1 MINKELW
8 RKFIN
13 FASLQFHCHLNAIWK
28 KFLTNFLPYFLPL
41 EFIIKSKRNFY
52 HSTHCHLRKRP
63 PKAKIKK
70 PRKAKKTFWNIIITS
85 IIKKKQ
91 NFLLEQNRN
100 FNPNLSFVKWGI
112 LQQINEKFIIEQTEN
127 SIFCCSPQEKV
138 FSNIIFVSKNLW
150 LKNDYFYGS

>member
-13 FASLQFHCHLNAIWK
+13 FANLQFHCHLNAIQK
-28 KFLTNFLPYFLPL
+28 KILSNFLPYFLPL

-70 PRKAKKTFWNIIITS
+70 PRKALKNFLEHNHHLNYQKKYF
-85 IIKKKQ
+85 
-91 NFLLEQNRN
+91 FLLERNRN
-100 FNPNLSFVKWGI
+100 FNPNLSFVKWRI
-112 LQQINEKFIIEQTEN
+112 LQQINKKFIIEQTEN

-138 FSNIIFVSKNLW
+138 FSNIIFVSRNLW